1 VRYARCGGEAMAAAV
16 RVARASTGRDRI
28 AFCGYHGWHDWYL
41 AANLADESALDGH
54 LLPGL
59 APAGVPRGL
68 LGTALPFRYNHLEEL
83 EEIVSA
89 CGNDLA
95 AVVME
100 PIRNSEPQPGFLQ
113 SVRSI
118 ASRIG
123 AVLIMDEI
131 SAGWRLRTGGAHLR
145 YEIIPDMA
153 VFAKAM
159 SNGYAMAAIIGVAGV
174 MEAFQ
179 STFIS
184 STYWT
189 ERVGPAAALATIRKH
204 RRLDVGRCLIE
215 IGTQIQAGW
224 RAAATR
230 AQLAITVDGMP
241 PLSHFSFDYDDGQA
255 IRTLFTQIMLGKG
268 FLATNAF
275 YAAHA
280 HQSDHVRD
288 YLEAVEETF
297 VEIAE
302 AVNRNEVVQRLKAP
316 IAQTGFCR
324 LA

>member
-1 VRYARCGGEAMAAAV
+1 
-16 RVARASTGRDRI
+16 
-28 AFCGYHGWHDWYL
+28 
-41 AANLADESALDGH
+41 
-54 LLPGL
+54 
-59 APAGVPRGL
+59 
-68 LGTALPFRYNHLEEL
+68 
-83 EEIVSA
+83 
-89 CGNDLA
+89 
-95 AVVME
+95 
-100 PIRNSEPQPGFLQ
+100 
-113 SVRSI
+113 
-118 ASRIG
+118 
-123 AVLIMDEI
+123 MDEI

-159 SNGYAMAAIIGVAGV
+159 SNGYPMAAIIGVADV

-179 STFIS
+179 STFVS

-189 ERVGPAAALATIRKH
+189 ERIGPAAALATIRKH
-204 RRLDVGRCLIE
+204 RRLDVARHLIE

-230 AQLAITVDGMP
+230 AQLAITVGGMP

-280 HQSDHVRD
+280 HQSDHARN
-288 YLEAVEETF
+288 YLEAVEEAF

-302 AVNRNEVVQRLKAP
+302 ALNRNEVAQRLKGP
-316 IAQTGFCR
+316 IAQTGFRR

>member
-1 VRYARCGGEAMAAAV
+1 
-16 RVARASTGRDRI
+16 
-28 AFCGYHGWHDWYL
+28 
-41 AANLADESALDGH
+41 
-54 LLPGL
+54 
-59 APAGVPRGL
+59 
-68 LGTALPFRYNHLEEL
+68 
-83 EEIVSA
+83 
-89 CGNDLA
+89 
-95 AVVME
+95 
-100 PIRNSEPQPGFLQ
+100 
-113 SVRSI
+113 
-118 ASRIG
+118 
-123 AVLIMDEI
+123 
-131 SAGWRLRTGGAHLR
+131 
-145 YEIIPDMA
+145 
-153 VFAKAM
+153 
-159 SNGYAMAAIIGVAGV
+159 

-280 HQSDHVRD
+280 HQSDHVKN
-288 YLEAVEETF
+288 YLEAVGEAF

-302 AVNRNEVVQRLKAP
+302 AVDRNEVVQRLKAP
-316 IAQTGFCR
+316 IAQTGFRR